1 MGAYIIINM
10 EGHISLGKTAQNSD
24 SDSTL
29 NRLERFVLSTELSDL
44 HIFRFKGRGS
54 PSGDSF
60 RNYDAA
66 RIGRYRIL
74 NYVSAFQNT
83 PKIGPH
89 FFFFSI
95 TISRIR
101 KLVER

>member
-1 MGAYIIINM
+1 MSAYIIINM

-44 HIFRFKGRGS
+44 HIFRFKGRRS
-54 PSGDSF
+54 TTGDSF

-74 NYVSAFQNT
+74 NCVSAFQNT
-83 PKIGPH
+83 PKTGPH
-89 FFFFSI
+89 FFFFQYNYLQN
-95 TISRIR
+95 T

>member
-1 MGAYIIINM
+1 MHRVNTQGLMGAYIIINM

-66 RIGRYRIL
+66 E
-74 NYVSAFQNT
+74 SAVT
-83 PKIGPH
+83 EY
-89 FFFFSI
+89 S
-95 TISRIR
+95 TT
-101 KLVER
+101 